1 MGENMDYDMKLIE
14 EVKRYP
20 ELYDSSQRNFKN
32 KILKAALWKDIA
44 FKMRK
49 QTDEHSIK
57 TVRMRWKS
65 LRDSYVKEI
74 KYKMAVSS
82 GYILKPRKNW
92 RYSNCMTF
100 LSPFL
105 AISFPTTS
113 KIKSEESIKIKEEV
127 SEKSEPVDPTYFLNV
142 NLGQEENYGH
152 FLSALLD
159 FSKPADNATA
169 VKIDDSDIDSFFK
182 GVADTVKK
190 LSAVNQVFIQRSVV
204 NMVLDIKLR
213 EAHEKTN
220 TAFS

>member
-32 KILKAALWKDIA
+32 KVLKAALWKDIA

-49 QTDEHSIK
+49 QTDEYSIK

-82 GYILKPRKNW
+82 GHILKPRKNW

-100 LSPFL
+100 LAPFL
-105 AISFPTTS
+105 AISFPNTS
-113 KIKSEESIKIKEEV
+113 KIKDESCEIKEEV
-127 SEKSEPVDPTYFLNV
+127 SDQSEPTDPTYFLN
-142 NLGQEENYGH
+142 
-152 FLSALLD
+152 
-159 FSKPADNATA
+159 
-169 VKIDDSDIDSFFK
+169 

-213 EAHEKTN
+213 EAHEKAN
-220 TAFS
+220 ILRESGDND